1 MELIKALP
9 AEVLAALAPAVALVQ
24 GEARA
29 GTVTVER
36 SRAIR
41 AGNTTVRA
49 QGAQYR
55 PGTARILDTVYPG
68 ARLDDPMD
76 PVPSV
81 VQADEDEDEDE
92 EDTCSDENACGYCG
106 CCTECEMIH
115 DIERDVLIS
124 PRSGEIYCDTCEHWC
139 DT

>member
-1 MELIKALP
+1 MELIKQLP
-9 AEVLAALAPAVALVQ
+9 AEVMAALAPAVALVQ

-41 AGNTTVRA
+41 AGKTAVRA
-49 QGAQYR
+49 SGEEYR
-55 PGTARILDTVYPG
+55 RGTAAILDAVYPG
-68 ARLDDPMD
+68 ARLSDQTV

-81 VQADEDEDEDE
+81 VQTDED
-92 EDTCSDENACGYCG
+92 DTCPDENACGYCG
-106 CCTECEMIH
+106 CCSECETIH
-115 DIERDVLIS
+115 DIDVDVLTS
-124 PRSGEIYCDTCEHWC
+124 PRGERYCLHSCEHWC